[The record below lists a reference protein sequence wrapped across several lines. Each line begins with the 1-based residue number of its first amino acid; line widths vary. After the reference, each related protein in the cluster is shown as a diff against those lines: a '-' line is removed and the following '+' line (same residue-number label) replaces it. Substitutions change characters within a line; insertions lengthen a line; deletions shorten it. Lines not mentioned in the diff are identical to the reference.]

1 MMPTMM
7 ELSLFTSNTSFIM
20 SFNKKVIKGDKHTRA
35 NFLGDVLGY
44 IAEYGAF
51 EGVGRIGSVFKIP
64 KVGNT
69 MSKIWGSSKFESM
82 ARMPKVVAEQYA
94 KNLIPGMVP
103 ADVGGSLKGGF
114 DFSGFMQ
121 GSLSEIKDT
130 LKSAWSNNKGQ
141 ADASKWSSEKGIY
154 SVAYEVNL
162 PKDMYPGVSDAKHF
176 QEANRQLY
184 NAFQSDA
191 SFAQSMEELY
201 PGIIDGV
208 KPGKRGA
215 FPRQAPTKDV
225 SWNHEANREGVLQ
238 LIPRE
243 QHQAKGLI
251 QSIFHPNG
259 RGGMQNWGGG
269 R

>member
-44 IAEYGAF
+44 IAEYCAF
-51 EGVGRIGSVFKIP
+51 EGVGRIGSAFKIP

-82 ARMPKVVAEQYA
+82 ARMPKIVTEQYA

-114 DFSGFMQ
+114 DFSGFMK

-130 LKSAWSNNKGQ
+130 LKSAWSQNNGE
-141 ADASKWSSEKGIY
+141 SKTNKVVWKNGWRT
-154 SVAYEVNL
+154 
-162 PKDMYPGVSDAKHF
+162 SDGKFGSPA
-176 QEANRQLY
+176 
-184 NAFQSDA
+184 
-191 SFAQSMEELY
+191 
-201 PGIIDGV
+201 G
-208 KPGKRGA
+208 PGKSGA
-215 FPRQAPTKDV
+215 LAEQEVWDAIKQKDGWDVIEGHISVRDATGQLRVYDGAAISPSGKVIGLEVKSGSATKTTGQRAFDELLN
-225 SWNHEANREGVLQ
+225 SSPYNKAYGVGKSNG
-238 LIPRE
+238 IVIDR
-243 QHQAKGLI
+243 
-251 QSIFHPNG
+251 SIEI
-259 RGGMQNWGGG
+259 R